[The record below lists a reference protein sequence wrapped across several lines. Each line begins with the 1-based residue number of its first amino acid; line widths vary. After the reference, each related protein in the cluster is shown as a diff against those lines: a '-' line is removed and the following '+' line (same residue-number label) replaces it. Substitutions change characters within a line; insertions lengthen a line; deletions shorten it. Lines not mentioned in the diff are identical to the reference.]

1 MRIAMVVPGGV
12 DRSGEYRVIPALLG
26 LIERLSRHHDVQ
38 VIALTQESEPAGWD
52 LAGARIHNIGI
63 RHTRL
68 RAVRTIYELHQA
80 LRFDVIQAI
89 WSGNCGLIAAA
100 AGRLLGIPSLIH
112 VTGGELV
119 AIPDIGYGGVL
130 TWRGRLRESWVL
142 RSVSTVTATSAP
154 VLELLSRLGIAA
166 QRLPLGVDLDSWP
179 PREPVRRDLTRRARL
194 IHVASLNLVKD
205 QETLLRALA
214 ELTRTGSA
222 FEMDV
227 VGDDTL
233 HGEIQ
238 TLAHRMGL
246 SEKVRFRGFL
256 PQRELRPLME
266 AADLMVHSSRH
277 EAGPAVMLEAA
288 VIGVPTVGTSV
299 GHIAEWA
306 PDACLSV
313 PIGDWVR
320 LAAAIRTLLD
330 DEGLRLRIA
339 AEALMRA
346 TLQDADFAAERFGAL
361 YAQLL

>member
-1 MRIAMVVPGGV
+1 M
-12 DRSGEYRVIPALLG
+12 IPALLA
-26 LIERLSRHHDVQ
+26 LIERLSRHNDVQ
-38 VIALTQESEPAGWD
+38 VIALTQESEPAAWG
-52 LAGARIHNIGI
+52 LAGARIHNIGV
-63 RHTRL
+63 RRTRL
-68 RAVRTIYELHQA
+68 RAVRTIYELHQG

-112 VTGGELV
+112 VTGGELA

-142 RSVSTVTATSAP
+142 RAVSTVTATSAP
-154 VLELLSRLGIAA
+154 VLELLSRLGVAA
-166 QRLPLGVDLDSWP
+166 QRVPLGVDLDTWP
-179 PREPVRRDLTRRARL
+179 PRKPVRRDRSRPARL

-205 QETLLRALA
+205 QVTLLRALA
-214 ELTRTGSA
+214 ELTRTGCA

-233 HGEIQ
+233 RGEIQ
-238 TLAHRMGL
+238 ALAQRMGL

-256 PQRELRPLME
+256 PQQKLRPLME

-299 GHIAEWA
+299 GHLTEWA
-306 PDACLSV
+306 PDACLAV
-313 PIGDWVR
+313 PIGDWVG
-320 LAAAIRTLLD
+320 LSAAIRTLLD
-330 DEGLRLRIA
+330 DEDLRLRIA
-339 AEALMRA
+339 AEALLRA
-346 TLQDADFAAERFGAL
+346 TLQDADFTAERFRAL

>member
-1 MRIAMVVPGGV
+1 M
-12 DRSGEYRVIPALLG
+12 IPALLA
-26 LIERLSRHHDVQ
+26 LIERLSRHNDVQ
-38 VIALTQESEPAGWD
+38 VIALTQESAPAVWD
-52 LAGARIHNIGI
+52 LVGARIHNIGV

-68 RAVRTIYELHQA
+68 RAVRTIYELHRA
-80 LRFDVIQAI
+80 MRFDVIQAM

-130 TWRGRLRESWVL
+130 TWKGRLRESWAL

-166 QRLPLGVDLDSWP
+166 RRVPLGVDLDSWP
-179 PREPVRRDLTRRARL
+179 PREPVRRDRDRPARL
-194 IHVASLNLVKD
+194 IHVASLNRVKD
-205 QETLLRALA
+205 QVTLLRALA
-214 ELTRTGSA
+214 ELTRAGAA
-222 FEMDV
+222 FEMDI

-233 HGEIQ
+233 RGEIQ
-238 TLAHRMGL
+238 TFAHQLGL

-256 PQRELRPLME
+256 PQQKLRPLME
-266 AADLMVHSSRH
+266 TADLMVHSSRH

-306 PDACLSV
+306 PNACLSV

-320 LAAAIRTLLD
+320 LAAAVRTILD

-346 TLQDADFAAERFGAL
+346 TLQDADFTAEQFRAL